1 MVTQKH
7 MGRGELIKRLAS
19 QVGSQS
25 LAINILRKRGDVDK
39 GGSLT
44 AKGKKRDRMT
54 ASERAIDR
62 ASKASGS
69 PSSGFKYNKQTNR
82 ATKLA

>member
-1 MVTQKH
+1 MKTQKH
-7 MGRGELIKRLAS
+7 TGRGELIKRLAS

-25 LAINILRKRGDVDK
+25 LAINILRKRGDADAK
-39 GGSLT
+39 GNLT

-62 ASKASGS
+62 ASKSSGS
-69 PSSGFKYNKQTNR
+69 PSSAYKYNKSTNR
-82 ATKLA
+82 AAKK